1 MVLIFYIWIFAAP
14 FLACSFSVDN
24 YLNDKHRFIATK
36 LLACSFECQRDIL
49 RAQLKIFHY
58 KLIWINWVC
67 LTYLKSWH
75 WLSSIKPK
83 SQIIA
88 IFSRKSTI
96 GLFLMC
102 LTWLLSRSSNTNL
115 CVKSSNLIL
124 SCYHMLLGSLMQ
136 LKISSKSKRKI
147 LKHSIRLGRFL
158 LYIEPIKLH

>member
-1 MVLIFYIWIFAAP
+1 MHWLKWPEVSPDWCTTTNGRQFLLDSYQRRESNPRQLHWESLKWFSRLLIFYIRIFAAP
-14 FLACSFSVDN
+14 FLACSFSVCN

-36 LLACSFECQRDIL
+36 LLACPFECQRDIL

-58 KLIWINWVC
+58 KLINWVC

-83 SQIIA
+83 FQIRA

-102 LTWLLSRSSNTNL
+102 LT
-115 CVKSSNLIL
+115 
-124 SCYHMLLGSLMQ
+124 
-136 LKISSKSKRKI
+136 
-147 LKHSIRLGRFL
+147 
-158 LYIEPIKLH
+158 

>member
-1 MVLIFYIWIFAAP
+1 MHWLKWPEVSPDWCTTTNGRRFLLVFYQHRESNPRQLHWESIKWFMVLIFYIWIFAAP

-83 SQIIA
+83 SQISA

-102 LTWLLSRSSNTNL
+102 LT
-115 CVKSSNLIL
+115 
-124 SCYHMLLGSLMQ
+124 
-136 LKISSKSKRKI
+136 
-147 LKHSIRLGRFL
+147 
-158 LYIEPIKLH
+158 